1 MLFEQL
7 KQYKDVLG
15 QRKEAV
21 EAFREILE
29 ETCEEQKEKERAKLL
44 TKTEKIVYRKGI
56 EKLELYLKVL
66 EEEQISDGEDA
77 FEKIRG
83 LFAEERGAYEKLE
96 ESAGQ
101 KLEYAFDFME
111 IAFGASQE
119 MTIFITELNMNAY
132 SVKFL
137 QEYQCDRYYQY
148 NKQLVFDETD
158 RNIRNRIERV
168 EMPL

>member
-1 MLFEQL
+1 
-7 KQYKDVLG
+7 
-15 QRKEAV
+15 
-21 EAFREILE
+21 
-29 ETCEEQKEKERAKLL
+29 
-44 TKTEKIVYRKGI
+44 
-56 EKLELYLKVL
+56 
-66 EEEQISDGEDA
+66 
-77 FEKIRG
+77 
-83 LFAEERGAYEKLE
+83 
-96 ESAGQ
+96 
-101 KLEYAFDFME
+101 ME

-168 EMPL
+168 EMRFREYKSSPGHRVVFIK

>member
-1 MLFEQL
+1 M
-7 KQYKDVLG
+7 
-15 QRKEAV
+15 EAL
-21 EAFREILE
+21 REILE
-29 ETCEEQKEKERAKLL
+29 ETCGEQKEKARAGLL
-44 TKTEKIVYRKGI
+44 GKAEKITYQKAI
-56 EKLELYLKVL
+56 KKLEIYLGIL
-66 EEEQISDGEDA
+66 EDEQISDGETA
-77 FEKIRG
+77 FEKIRQ
-83 LFAEERGAYEKLE
+83 LFAEEREAYEKLE

-111 IAFGASQE
+111 IAFGVSQE

-137 QEYQCDRYYQY
+137 QEYQCERYYQY

>member
-1 MLFEQL
+1 M
-7 KQYKDVLG
+7 
-15 QRKEAV
+15 

-29 ETCEEQKEKERAKLL
+29 ETCEEQKEKERANLL
-44 TKTEKIVYRKGI
+44 IKSEKITYRKVI
-56 EKLELYLKVL
+56 EKLEMYLKVL
-66 EEEQISDGEDA
+66 EEEQISDGENA
-77 FEKIRG
+77 FERIRE
-83 LFAEERGAYEKLE
+83 LFAEERVSYEKRE
-96 ESAGQ
+96 ESAGK

-111 IAFGASQE
+111 IAFGVSQE

-137 QEYQCDRYYQY
+137 QEYQCERYYQY